1 MDLSLLLWLV
11 LAVLLFWG
19 VGLYNRLMRLRARS
33 LEVLGVVEKHASAC
47 VVLVKQYVA
56 APGGSD
62 GHAPVGAPWVG
73 LHAAACRFE
82 QWLEQPRSMPLQP
95 DAIQSLSAAW
105 AAMHAAWLDASE
117 GPTDLAGPV
126 MPPEMQEAWSAASLK
141 VQSAS
146 GGYNQ
151 IVARYNEAIQQYPA
165 RWVAGLMGFH
175 PAGPF

>member
-11 LAVLLFWG
+11 LAVLVFWG

-33 LEVLGVVEKHASAC
+33 LEVLGVVEKHAGAC
-47 VVLVKQYVA
+47 VALVQQYVA
-56 APGGSD
+56 APTDD
-62 GHAPVGAPWVG
+62 GPTLVGTPWVG
-73 LHAAACRFE
+73 LHAAASRLE
-82 QWLEQPRSMPLQP
+82 QWLEQPRPMPLQP
-95 DAIQSLSAAW
+95 EAVSALSAAW
-105 AAMHAAWLDASE
+105 AAMHAAWLEACE

-151 IVARYNEAIQQYPA
+151 IVARYNEAIQQHPA